1 MVNPINNLDM
11 ASVMISLLYRLAKN
25 PMGEQENLLILMES
39 KISHGPLKLNLWLID
54 TPCDH
59 LLLLSYL

>member
-1 MVNPINNLDM
+1 MVNPVKNLEM
-11 ASVMISLLYRLAKN
+11 PSALISLLYRLVTN
-25 PMGEQENLLILMES
+25 PMGEQKNQLILMES